1 MRTPT
6 PRLVLRFFKGQ
17 VILKKIASGQN
28 AHQHRQESSVLHVI
42 TSWAWCLAVGV
53 CVCGCVCV
61 FMFWTDGP
69 AAMDFTAH
77 YPPNNGVAQC
87 GMKSVFTLCGNH
99 QTFIKRDT
107 LPGSCLDLLVPH
119 DLGLDGHLNSL
130 LLDQHLIVLNPLA
143 GNLPPSVTGLSEKGL
158 DQ

>member
-1 MRTPT
+1 
-6 PRLVLRFFKGQ
+6 
-17 VILKKIASGQN
+17 
-28 AHQHRQESSVLHVI
+28 
-42 TSWAWCLAVGV
+42 
-53 CVCGCVCV
+53 
-61 FMFWTDGP
+61 MFWTDGP

-77 YPPNNGVAQC
+77 YSPNNGVAQC

-99 QTFIKRDT
+99 QTFIKQDT

>member
-1 MRTPT
+1 MFMVCLCLWL
-6 PRLVLRFFKGQ
+6 RL
-17 VILKKIASGQN
+17 
-28 AHQHRQESSVLHVI
+28 
-42 TSWAWCLAVGV
+42 
-53 CVCGCVCV
+53 CV

-77 YPPNNGVAQC
+77 YSPNNGVAQC

-143 GNLPPSVTGLSEKGL
+143 GNLPPSQVYLKKVSTNENADKL
-158 DQ
+158 